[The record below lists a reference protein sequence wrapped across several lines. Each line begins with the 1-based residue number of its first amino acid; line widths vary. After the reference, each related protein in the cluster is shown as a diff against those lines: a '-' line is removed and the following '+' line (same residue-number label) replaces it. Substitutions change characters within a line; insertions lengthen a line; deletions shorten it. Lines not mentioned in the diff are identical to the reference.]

1 MRSRASSDRSDRSSM
16 IGRSETSS
24 LRCTGGCCSVKAR
37 APRRN
42 TTLSVD
48 VRKSC
53 ARVTSASLQ
62 AKMLMMI
69 CSSEVRAIHSSRAF
83 ARLTHLCRAD
93 QAEPP
98 PYCRARPGA
107 LVAG

>member
-1 MRSRASSDRSDRSSM
+1 MTGGVTPFFWRASSRIALMRPRSASDRSDKSL
-16 IGRSETSS
+16 IGVTSS
-24 LRCTGGCCSVKAR
+24 TCCTGGCCSVKAR

-42 TTLSVD
+42 TALSVD

-69 CSSEVRAIHSSRAF
+69 
-83 ARLTHLCRAD
+83 
-93 QAEPP
+93 
-98 PYCRARPGA
+98 
-107 LVAG
+107 

>member
-1 MRSRASSDRSDRSSM
+1 MRPRSESDRSGKSS
-16 IGRSETSS
+16 IHVTSS
-24 LRCTGGCCSVKAR
+24 TCCTGGCCSVKAR

-42 TTLSVD
+42 TALSVD

-69 CSSEVRAIHSSRAF
+69 
-83 ARLTHLCRAD
+83 
-93 QAEPP
+93 
-98 PYCRARPGA
+98 
-107 LVAG
+107 